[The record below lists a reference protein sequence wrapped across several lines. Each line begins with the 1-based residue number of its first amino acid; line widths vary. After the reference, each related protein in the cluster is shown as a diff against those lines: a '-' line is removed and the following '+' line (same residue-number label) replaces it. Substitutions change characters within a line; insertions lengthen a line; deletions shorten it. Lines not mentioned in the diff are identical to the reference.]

1 MQEKKVPAFGK
12 NLKEAL
18 KAAGVKAKDVA
29 KDLRVSPVTVS
40 RWLSDTREPS
50 LAVLY
55 ALKQKYGV
63 NPFFVI
69 TGEGPPV
76 LKTSQKTVILPRE
89 KEQEELLRQEF
100 ESLVLLVEL
109 VGGFEKPDFEQLCK
123 QILEKIYSRESIFQK
138 IIYMSEQ
145 LFARS
150 CLDKYSEI
158 LGFDIVSC
166 GDLQYLA
173 SSLRELI
180 LNINNPPTSM
190 LDYFVDS
197 IYFLIAFSIRDDS
210 SSCQE
215 ILKHPNI
222 FVLLPD
228 YLKISLPDSLE
239 DFFSKI
245 HNGKFKSKFVPD
257 YIRKIKTSEKP
268 VPNLIVQAYRDL
280 WELIE
285 SENIPKVCRIHS
297 KIYWNYCLK
306 CVEIANLTPQEQE
319 IYELLSPSRLHPAQ
333 ERAMDIYSKPSLCAS
348 VLDNIFLHKARTISE
363 VLLSLNIIH
372 QIYYGEKIF
381 ERYFQ
386 GYPSY
391 RKESV
396 NFAYIVD
403 SDFYLSLNLLFVKYY
418 YLAKKY
424 GITLEES
431 YFDLPGQ
438 GYLLQGDYNIDS
450 LKDYVK
456 YIEEKMK
463 ALPDPAHPYFLGKL
477 AFFCLEILNRILRA
491 VPRLD
496 VSEIVNEFNVLVW
509 PFFKKSA
516 KFYPFYLQNSSLHFL
531 NSRENVIL
539 NVINNT
545 FMISLKSDPLLKD
558 ELDFT
563 GLLDDLLMLYYHTFG
578 EECSC
583 TTFAYVAPYAICL
596 EQRRLDFKGLRIV
609 FPEKRK
615 SDLLDMVDLI
625 EEFVHEKEF
634 DLFVFPNA

>member
-1 MQEKKVPAFGK
+1 MQEKKFPTFGR

-29 KDLRVSPVTVS
+29 QDLGVSPVTVS
-40 RWLSDTREPS
+40 RWLSDVREPS

-55 ALKQKYGV
+55 VLKEKYGI

-76 LKTSQKTVILPRE
+76 LKASQKTVILPRE
-89 KEQEELLRQEF
+89 KEQEELLRREF
-100 ESLVLLVEL
+100 EALVFLVEL
-109 VGGFEKPDFEQLCK
+109 IGGFEKPDFEQFCK
-123 QILEKIYSRESIFQK
+123 KILGKVYSKESIFKK

-197 IYFLIAFSIRDDS
+197 IYFLVAFSIQDDF

-222 FVLLPD
+222 FILLPD
-228 YLKISLPDSLE
+228 YLKINLPNSLE

-245 HNGKFKSKFVPD
+245 HNGKFKSKFVLD
-257 YIRKIKTSEKP
+257 YIKKIKISEKP
-268 VPNLIVQAYRDL
+268 VPNLIVQAYRDV

-285 SENIPKVCRIHS
+285 SENIPKICRIHS
-297 KIYWNYCLK
+297 KVYWNCCLK
-306 CVEIANLTPQEQE
+306 CVEIANFSPQEQE
-319 IYELLSPSRLHPAQ
+319 IHELLSPSRLHPAQ
-333 ERAMDIYSKPSLCAS
+333 ERAIDFYSKPSLCAS
-348 VLDNIFLHKARTISE
+348 ILDNIFLHKARTISE

-386 GYPSY
+386 DYPLV
-391 RKESV
+391 KEENG

-403 SDFYLSLNLLFVKYY
+403 ADFYLSLSLLFVKYY
-418 YLAKKY
+418 YLAQKY
-424 GITLEES
+424 GIPLEDS
-431 YFDLPGQ
+431 YFNLPGQ
-438 GYLLQGDYNIDS
+438 GYFLQQDYNINS

-456 YIEEKMK
+456 YIEEKIK

-477 AFFCLEILNRILRA
+477 AFFCLEILNKILRA
-491 VPRLD
+491 VPRVD

-516 KFYPFYLQNSSLHFL
+516 KFYPSYLQNCSLNFL
-531 NSRENVIL
+531 NDRENVSL
-539 NVINNT
+539 NVIDNA
-545 FMISLKSDPLLKD
+545 FMINFKSDPLLKD
-558 ELDFT
+558 GLDFS
-563 GLLDDLLMLYYHTFG
+563 GSLDDLLMLYYHTFA

-583 TTFAYVAPYAICL
+583 ETFNYATSFAICL
-596 EQRRLDFKGLRIV
+596 EQRRLHFKGLRIV
-609 FPEKRK
+609 LPEKRK
-615 SDLLDMVDLI
+615 SDLIEMADLI

-634 DLFVFPNA
+634 DLFVFTNL

>member
-29 KDLRVSPVTVS
+29 QDLGVSPVTVS
-40 RWLSDTREPS
+40 RWLSDVREPS

-55 ALKQKYGV
+55 VLKERYGI

-76 LKTSQKTVILPRE
+76 LKASQKTVILPWE
-89 KEQEELLRQEF
+89 KEQEELLRREF
-100 ESLVLLVEL
+100 EALVLLVEL
-109 VGGFEKPDFEQLCK
+109 IGGFEKPDFEQFCK
-123 QILEKIYSRESIFQK
+123 KILEKIYSRKSIFKK
-138 IIYMSEQ
+138 IIYISEQ

-158 LGFDIVSC
+158 LGFDIVAC

-190 LDYFVDS
+190 LDYFLDS
-197 IYFLIAFSIRDDS
+197 IYFLVAFSTQDDLS
-210 SSCQE
+210 SYQE
-215 ILKHPNI
+215 VLKYPNI
-222 FVLLPD
+222 SILLPD
-228 YLKISLPDSLE
+228 YLKNSLPDSLE

-245 HNGKFKSKFVPD
+245 HNGKFKSKFIPD

-268 VPNLIVQAYRDL
+268 VPNLVVQAYRDL

-285 SENIPKVCRIHS
+285 SENIPKICRIHS
-297 KIYWNYCLK
+297 KVYWNCCLK
-306 CVEIANLTPQEQE
+306 CVEIANLSPQEQE
-319 IYELLSPSRLHPAQ
+319 IHELLSPSRLHPAQ
-333 ERAMDIYSKPSLCAS
+333 ERAIDIYYKPSLCAS
-348 VLDNIFLHKARTISE
+348 ILDNIFLYKARTISE

-386 GYPSY
+386 NYPLAK
-391 RKESV
+391 KEDG
-396 NFAYIVD
+396 NFAYIID
-403 SDFYLSLNLLFVKYY
+403 RDFYLSLSLLFVKYY
-418 YLAKKY
+418 YLAQKHRIDLKDD
-424 GITLEES
+424 
-431 YFDLPGQ
+431 YFDLPSQ
-438 GYLLQGDYNIDS
+438 GYLLKEDNNINS
-450 LKDYVK
+450 LNDYVK
-456 YIEEKMK
+456 YIEKNKK

-477 AFFCLEILNRILRA
+477 SFFCLEILNRILRS

-516 KFYPFYLQNSSLHFL
+516 KFYPFYLQNCSLHFL
-531 NSRENVIL
+531 NNRKNVVL
-539 NVINNT
+539 NVVNNA
-545 FMISLKSDPLLKD
+545 FMIDFKSDILLKD
-558 ELDFT
+558 GLDFT
-563 GLLDDLLMLYYHTFG
+563 GLLDDLLMLYYHTFS

-583 TTFAYVAPYAICL
+583 KTFNYAAPYAICL
-596 EQRRLDFKGLRIV
+596 EKRRLHFKGLRIV
-609 FPEKRK
+609 LPEKRQK
-615 SDLLDMVDLI
+615 DLLDMVDLI
-625 EEFVHEKEF
+625 EEFVREKEF
-634 DLFVFPNA
+634 DLFVLPNT